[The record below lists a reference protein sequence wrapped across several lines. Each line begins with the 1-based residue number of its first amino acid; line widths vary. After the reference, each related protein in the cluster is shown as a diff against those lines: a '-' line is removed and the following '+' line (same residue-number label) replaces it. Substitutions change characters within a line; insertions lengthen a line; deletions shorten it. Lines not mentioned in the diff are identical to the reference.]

1 MWGGTAHAAGRRG
14 CAAAIRAVRQ
24 MPASA
29 ATPAPSARSPLAPR
43 RPRLEGISGLM
54 ARTSRAYLLSHA
66 LDRARERYGLELTT
80 EQLDRLA
87 ERIRTHRTVIRT
99 REGAGRT
106 HHVIAHDGLQLLAV
120 YDAAQGRIRTFLP
133 NSRAAYVMTAGEFE
147 IRSLVPRRPSGEWF
161 ELRCTCCGWM
171 APLGSLRLRDEEMTG
186 HRRACPRPL
195 RHGPHSPHP

>member
-14 CAAAIRAVRQ
+14 CACRHR
-24 MPASA
+24 PDSSDCRGA

-87 ERIRTHRTVIRT
+87 ERIRTHRTVIRA

-106 HHVIAHDGLQLLAV
+106 HHVIGHAGL
-120 YDAAQGRIRTFLP
+120 AA
-133 NSRAAYVMTAGEFE
+133 
-147 IRSLVPRRPSGEWF
+147 PRG
-161 ELRCTCCGWM
+161 LR
-171 APLGSLRLRDEEMTG
+171 
-186 HRRACPRPL
+186 RRA
-195 RHGPHSPHP
+195 GAHPDLPAE